1 MNNAINI
8 TEEELE
14 FIDRYLHQQLS
25 ETEQKIFD
33 ERLRTDPLWQ
43 QKVTEIRLLSTG
55 IQENVLLEQLDQFH
69 SHLTTVENKT
79 KIIKINP
86 FKRLSVAASIL
97 FFVGILSWMLFFR
110 KSGDEKL
117 YASYYQPDPG
127 LPTVM
132 GVSENYEFEKAMVDY
147 KTGDYSK
154 AMDAWKALLKTHPD
168 NDTLNYFIGSAHLA
182 NDNSKDALVFFDK
195 TLLVKNSVFRQEA
208 LWYKALALLKE
219 GKKEDAIIALKAADH
234 PDKEILLRKL
244 EE

>member
-14 FIDRYLHQQLS
+14 LIDRYLHQQLS
-25 ETEQKIFD
+25 EAEQKNFD
-33 ERLRTDPLWQ
+33 ERLRTDSLWQ
-43 QKVTEIRLLSTG
+43 QKVNEIRLFSTG
-55 IQENVLLEQLDQFH
+55 IQESVLQEQLDQFH
-69 SHLTTVENKT
+69 SHLTTVANKPKT
-79 KIIKINP
+79 IKINP
-86 FKRLSVAASIL
+86 LKRLSVAASIL
-97 FFVGILSWMLFFR
+97 FFVGILSWLLFFQ
-110 KSGDEKL
+110 KSGNEKL
-117 YASYYQPDPG
+117 YATYYNPDPG
-127 LPTVM
+127 LPTMM

-154 AMDAWKALLKTHPD
+154 AIDTWNAILKTHPD

-182 NDNSKDALVFFDK
+182 NDNSKEALVFFDK
-195 TLLVKNSVFRQEA
+195 ALLVKNSVFRKEA

-219 GKKEDAIIALKAADH
+219 GKKDDAIIVLKTAEH